1 MLYDYILENYEKD
14 EPIFLEELP
23 GRSKD
28 SIRQEMKHLTDEGKL
43 ERLYNGVYYISYVSI
58 LGTKGKVS
66 IEKYVDKKFLNVKG
80 LVSGYFLG
88 FNLFLLICNLLGVA
102 EPPYWLNV
110 FFAAGFAF
118 VLAMIYM
125 IIALILHGI

>member
-66 IEKYVDKKFLNVKG
+66 IEKYVDKKFLAHPVFCCSI
-80 LVSGYFLG
+80 VSPDNSGK
-88 FNLFLLICNLLGVA
+88 FNS
-102 EPPYWLNV
+102 
-110 FFAAGFAF
+110 
-118 VLAMIYM
+118 
-125 IIALILHGI
+125 